1 MIELNKAT
9 LFVVTRPLLRLFP
22 GVIEK
27 QTKNLPSVR
36 ECDSALAPKKKVVQV
51 VLECVVVS
59 KCVPSQ
65 HTVTIKTPPGAPL
78 PAIEIP
84 ILGSIQVIAI
94 QFERIP
100 IAQFTIAPVAV
111 AAGGPETRAS
121 VGSQLTV

>member
-1 MIELNKAT
+1 M
-9 LFVVTRPLLRLFP
+9 
-22 GVIEK
+22 
-27 QTKNLPSVR
+27 
-36 ECDSALAPKKKVVQV
+36 VQV